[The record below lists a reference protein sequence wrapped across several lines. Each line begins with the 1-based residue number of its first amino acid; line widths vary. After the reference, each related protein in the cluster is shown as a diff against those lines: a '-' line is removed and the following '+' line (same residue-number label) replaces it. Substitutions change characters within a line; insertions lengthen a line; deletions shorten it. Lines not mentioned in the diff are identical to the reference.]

1 VRRLLSIPLVLAG
14 VLAIAFGSVLWWID
28 QQIFDTATVVDHSHE
43 ILAKPAVQAELRT
56 AIVNQIVLIVG
67 TDRLKS
73 PIDDMVKLELADP
86 VFQRDFTDS
95 IAVTQ
100 QSLVDPT
107 VPIIRLDLSAVA
119 VHLAAQLQAKNP
131 VAAQQVAAQT
141 GSLRFDLIDRTQL
154 PREWLWAE
162 RWHNLGLFYLGLGI
176 ALVAVGIAVGP
187 GRWGLTVTTGI
198 GLVVLCGAS
207 VLGMKWAVA
216 KAVASTATPTDK
228 AAIKDLAQPFIA
240 DLTVQSV
247 VIGVIGLLIA
257 LVGAGLGVMGV
268 GRVPTN
274 EWSPPPSFRQANW
287 R

>member
-1 VRRLLSIPLVLAG
+1 MRRLLSIPLVLAG
-14 VLAIAFGSVLWWID
+14 VLAIAFGSLLWWID

-73 PIDDMVKLELADP
+73 QIDDMVKLELADP

-107 VPIIRLDLSAVA
+107 VPIIRL
-119 VHLAAQLQAKNP
+119 
-131 VAAQQVAAQT
+131 
-141 GSLRFDLIDRTQL
+141 QL

-176 ALVAVGIAVGP
+176 VLVAVGIAVGP

-207 VLGMKWAVA
+207 VLGIKWAVA
-216 KAVASTATPTDK
+216 KAVATASTLTNCVTGR
-228 AAIKDLAQPFIA
+228 LA
-240 DLTVQSV
+240 
-247 VIGVIGLLIA
+247 
-257 LVGAGLGVMGV
+257 
-268 GRVPTN
+268 
-274 EWSPPPSFRQANW
+274 
-287 R
+287 